1 MVATAMLLSVMT
13 LSAAAATVLP
23 DAASPIILAYSG
35 TSVTI
40 QPRLDDTL
48 LINPG
53 KGWVEY
59 YGPSIYTS
67 DFISVE
73 YTRTA
78 WADLEPAEGK
88 YNWGGFDS
96 MIKNFAANYGKKC
109 AIGAISTYAGQAYS
123 TPKWVFDAGAVPVN
137 IPAGYLPEGHWVVP
151 KTWDDPVYIAK
162 MKNFITAFGEHFN
175 GNPNLAFVDI
185 RSYGDCGEGNGSIPG
200 YTVNTTQANLS
211 DNCYAPYV
219 KAFPN
224 TQLIVPWTGA
234 WFDGKP
240 ADAIY
245 VWLVSKGAGMRR
257 DGICSTWSKDG
268 SECLIAYP
276 HAPAVMEYALTWPD
290 TVAAGMD
297 KNTGLR
303 YDSPEELLLYVLNG
317 KASYMQWHPEF
328 YEQNKEFCR
337 MLGNKLGYHFILKQ
351 ADIPNRI
358 QPGVSYPFKL
368 TWLNDGVAL
377 LYEPC
382 SFAVALLDA
391 NNNVVEKQWI
401 AESNPRSWMPEVV
414 TTEAFTVV
422 FPSVPTEYK
431 LAIGLFVNKRDPNPT
446 YRLGIQGRVNNGWY
460 VLSGT
465 PNVVAAKWKN
475 AAGGSWQNATNWTGN
490 NTHNGI
496 DVIADF
502 SAIDLTTNATLT
514 FDGEASAGSLIFGD
528 ASSCGNW
535 VLNTGTGG
543 GLTLQVSPSAPA
555 PGIAV
560 NKRTLVLN
568 ANLTSNQGLVKS
580 GSGTLVLA
588 GVNSLL
594 GNTVIN
600 GGVLEIAGNSKLY
613 TKWQVATVKVN
624 TGATLR
630 VNSWGGYNESGGLG
644 QTPADYPNAL
654 LLDGGTLEFT
664 GAPGVRGN
672 SDRAFALG
680 AGGGSLKNS
689 SSGNWTLSA
698 SGTNTQAMVM
708 NNSSLTLAGT
718 GLCGQFQKRIA
729 GNGSLTK
736 TDGGT
741 WILSAKNNYTG
752 PTVVSGGK
760 LVLLGDNNRSTSVTV
775 AAGAELD
782 ITGKLYATGN
792 IINNGTIVLSGAEQ
806 FGAGGRI
813 TNNGTI
819 INNSPSLTLPAIVN
833 HGTISSGKTKSD
845 GLEAI
850 RPLSSP

>member
-1 MVATAMLLSVMT
+1 
-13 LSAAAATVLP
+13 
-23 DAASPIILAYSG
+23 
-35 TSVTI
+35 
-40 QPRLDDTL
+40 
-48 LINPG
+48 
-53 KGWVEY
+53 
-59 YGPSIYTS
+59 
-67 DFISVE
+67 
-73 YTRTA
+73 
-78 WADLEPAEGK
+78 
-88 YNWGGFDS
+88 
-96 MIKNFAANYGKKC
+96 
-109 AIGAISTYAGQAYS
+109 
-123 TPKWVFDAGAVPVN
+123 
-137 IPAGYLPEGHWVVP
+137 
-151 KTWDDPVYIAK
+151 
-162 MKNFITAFGEHFN
+162 
-175 GNPNLAFVDI
+175 
-185 RSYGDCGEGNGSIPG
+185 
-200 YTVNTTQANLS
+200 
-211 DNCYAPYV
+211 
-219 KAFPN
+219 
-224 TQLIVPWTGA
+224 
-234 WFDGKP
+234 
-240 ADAIY
+240 
-245 VWLVSKGAGMRR
+245 
-257 DGICSTWSKDG
+257 
-268 SECLIAYP
+268 
-276 HAPAVMEYALTWPD
+276 
-290 TVAAGMD
+290 
-297 KNTGLR
+297 
-303 YDSPEELLLYVLNG
+303 
-317 KASYMQWHPEF
+317 
-328 YEQNKEFCR
+328 
-337 MLGNKLGYHFILKQ
+337 
-351 ADIPNRI
+351 
-358 QPGVSYPFKL
+358 
-368 TWLNDGVAL
+368 
-377 LYEPC
+377 
-382 SFAVALLDA
+382 
-391 NNNVVEKQWI
+391 
-401 AESNPRSWMPEVV
+401 
-414 TTEAFTVV
+414 
-422 FPSVPTEYK
+422 
-431 LAIGLFVNKRDPNPT
+431 
-446 YRLGIQGRVNNGWY
+446 
-460 VLSGT
+460 
-465 PNVVAAKWKN
+465 
-475 AAGGSWQNATNWTGN
+475 
-490 NTHNGI
+490 
-496 DVIADF
+496 
-502 SAIDLTTNATLT
+502 
-514 FDGEASAGSLIFGD
+514 
-528 ASSCGNW
+528 
-535 VLNTGTGG
+535 
-543 GLTLQVSPSAPA
+543 
-555 PGIAV
+555 
-560 NKRTLVLN
+560 
-568 ANLTSNQGLVKS
+568 
-580 GSGTLVLA
+580 LVLA

-630 VNSWGGYNESGGLG
+630 VNSWGGYNESGGLD